1 MSTGAGVSLW
11 KQTTV
16 IATLRVPQCPLSPLG
31 RGWRWPTVR
40 RPPSAAAPR
49 GSSQL
54 PRQRLLPRRGAG
66 EARPRSFCSGD
77 VPPLRPLSRDARRRC
92 AGHGEQSHGLTALP
106 ACHVP
111 QDASEAE
118 PPSPSK
124 FKASPS
130 TTSRD
135 GSFPTGPEAHPAAAF
150 RVPGAAEQ
158 ARK

>member
-1 MSTGAGVSLW
+1 M
-11 KQTTV
+11 
-16 IATLRVPQCPLSPLG
+16 
-31 RGWRWPTVR
+31 R

-54 PRQRLLPRRGAG
+54 RRQRLLPRRGAG

-77 VPPLRPLSRDARRRC
+77 FPPLRPLSRDARPRC
-92 AGHGEQSHGLTALP
+92 AGHGEQSRGLTALP
-106 ACHVP
+106 ARHVP
-111 QDASEAE
+111 QDTPEAE

-135 GSFPTGPEAHPAAAF
+135 GNFPTSPEAHQAAAF
-150 RVPGAAEQ
+150 LRSRSRRRGPKIEPQQVHT
-158 ARK
+158 ARQERCPARDPSDQLPSLAVASDRPPDS